1 MARSGRVTEWDARVY
16 NRISALQHWL
26 AEKSLASLT
35 LDGDE
40 RVLDVGCGDGTIS
53 AEIARRLPR
62 GSVLGVDASHAMVT
76 FASERFPGTTHPNL
90 AFRVAD
96 AANLDVGDRFDLV
109 VSFNCLHWVRDQ
121 AAALRGIRAALA
133 PSGRTHLRL
142 VPQGRRR
149 SLEDVI
155 EDAVSTPPWAAF
167 FHDHRPPYLHLTPDA
182 YRALA
187 ERCGLRTERLDVQQ
201 ETWDFGTRAEFAH
214 FAEVTFVEWT
224 KSIPAP
230 RHEAFINDVLD
241 RYRQVD
247 DGSSSQADVFTFY
260 QMEVV
265 LRPA

>member
-1 MARSGRVTEWDARVY
+1 MTEWDAPVYHRV
-16 NRISALQHWL
+16 SALQRWL

-35 LDGDE
+35 LDGGE
-40 RVLDVGCGDGTIS
+40 RVLDLGCGDGTIT
-53 AEIARRLPR
+53 AEIAQRLPR
-62 GSVLGVDASHAMVT
+62 GSVLGLDASHTMVA
-76 FASERFPGTTHPNL
+76 FASERFPGATHPNL
-90 AFRVAD
+90 AFEIGD
-96 AANLDVGDRFDLV
+96 AAKLDVGSGFDLV
-109 VSFNCLHWVRDQ
+109 VSFNCLHWVRNQ
-121 AAALRGIRAALA
+121 AAALHGIRAALA

-142 VPQGRRR
+142 VPEGSRR

-155 EDAVSTPPWAAF
+155 EDTVSTPPWAPY

-187 ERCGLRTERLDVQQ
+187 GRCGLRTERLEVQQ
-201 ETWDFGTRAEFAH
+201 EAWDFGTRAEFGH

-230 RHEAFINDVLD
+230 RHEAFIDDVLD
-241 RYRQVD
+241 RYRQVG
-247 DGSSSQADVFTFY
+247 DGSSSQVDVFTFY

>member
-1 MARSGRVTEWDARVY
+1 MTEWDAGVY
-16 NRISALQHWL
+16 NRISALQRWL

-35 LDGDE
+35 LDGGE
-40 RVLDVGCGDGTIS
+40 RVLDVGCGDGTIT
-53 AEIARRLPR
+53 AEIALRLPR

-76 FASERFPGTTHPNL
+76 VASERFPGTTHPNL

-96 AANLDVGDRFDLV
+96 AASLDVGDRFDLV

-121 AAALRGIRAALA
+121 AAALRGIRAALV

-155 EDAVSTPPWAAF
+155 ENTVSTPPWAPY
-167 FHDHRPPYLHLTPDA
+167 FHEHRPPYLHLTPDT

-187 ERCGLRTERLDVQQ
+187 ERCGLLTERLDVQQ
-201 ETWDFGTRAEFAH
+201 EAWDFGSRAEFVH
-214 FAEVTFVEWT
+214 FADVTFVEWT
-224 KSIPAP
+224 RSIPAP

-260 QMEVV
+260 QMEIV